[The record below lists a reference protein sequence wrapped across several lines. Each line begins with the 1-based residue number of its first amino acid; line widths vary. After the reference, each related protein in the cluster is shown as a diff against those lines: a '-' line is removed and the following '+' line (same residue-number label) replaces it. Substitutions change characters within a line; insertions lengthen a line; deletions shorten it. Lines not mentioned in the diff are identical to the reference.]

1 MLQNIS
7 FILRYITVKG
17 GKRGGV
23 ISSAVFGVKFLNVSP
38 PFFVRNASTSH
49 SLKVFNLYGNFPI
62 FKCQYRSNL
71 FEGMEGVRHQEHV
84 ACMLVR
90 CLCVSCDVLQ

>member
-17 GKRGGV
+17 GKRGGSYFV
-23 ISSAVFGVKFLNVSP
+23 GCFLCEILECFP
-38 PFFVRNASTSH
+38 PFFVCNASTSH
-49 SLKVFNLYGNFPI
+49 SLKVFNLYGNFAI

>member
-17 GKRGGV
+17 GNQRGV
-23 ISSAVFGVKFLNVSP
+23 ISSAVFLCEILEYFP
-38 PFFVRNASTSH
+38 PVFVCNASTSD
-49 SLKVFNLYGNFPI
+49 SLKVFNLYENFPI

-90 CLCVSCDVLQ
+90 CLCV